1 MNVNANNIHPS
12 MTPIKKV
19 GRFLLYREL
28 GRGAIGTVYF
38 GHDPVIDRA
47 VAIKLFHN
55 LPSAQD
61 KKQRDQIFMNEARA
75 AGRLSHPNI
84 ITIFDAATEGN
95 TSFIAMEYLQG
106 QDLRQYMGE
115 NKPLPF
121 LIAAQMLQK
130 IAEGLEYA
138 HNEGVIHRD
147 IKPANIFIQENMQ
160 TKLVDFGIARA
171 VRRETTTAN
180 NEEHAT
186 LFNNNILGTP
196 NYMSPEQAQA
206 KPVDKLTD
214 IYSLGAVMYE
224 MLTRQKPFQ
233 SRDMETLIHVIV
245 NKQVKTPTEINA
257 EIPAA
262 LTKIVL
268 KAMSKLPEKRYQS
281 AAEMALE
288 LRRYVLTEKRN
299 QKRVED
305 KAVRKLDKS
314 ADTKGRLFWLS
325 CIAISIALL
334 VTIKALLGK

>member
-1 MNVNANNIHPS
+1 MNSNPPQIHSS

-47 VAIKLFHN
+47 VAIKIFHN
-55 LPSAQD
+55 LPSSQE

-84 ITIFDAATEGN
+84 ITIFDASSEG
-95 TSFIAMEYLQG
+95 TASFIAMEYLQG
-106 QDLRQYMGE
+106 QDLRQYLAD
-115 NKPLPF
+115 NKPLPY
-121 LIAAQMLQK
+121 LVAAQMLQK

-171 VRRETTTAN
+171 VKRETTAN
-180 NEEHAT
+180 AEQPAT

-206 KPVDKLTD
+206 RPVDKLTD

-233 SRDMETLIHVIV
+233 SRDMDSLIHMII
-245 NKQVKTPTEINA
+245 NKPIKAPHEINSD
-257 EIPAA
+257 IPLA
-262 LTKIVL
+262 LSKIAV
-268 KAMSKLPEKRYQS
+268 KAMSKTPDKRYQS

-288 LRRYVLTEKRN
+288 LRRYVLAEKRD
-299 QKRVED
+299 QKQAAEKSSRKND
-305 KAVRKLDKS
+305 KAEGER
-314 ADTKGRLFWLS
+314 GRLFWLS
-325 CIAISIALL
+325 CIAIAVALFVSL
-334 VTIKALLGK
+334 HSWLGK

>member
-1 MNVNANNIHPS
+1 MIPSSTTIHPS

-19 GRFLLYREL
+19 GRFMLYREL

-47 VAIKLFHN
+47 VAIKIFHN
-55 LPSAQD
+55 LPSTQE

-84 ITIFDAATEGN
+84 ITIFDAASEGN
-95 TSFIAMEYLQG
+95 ISFIAMEFLQG
-106 QDLRQYMGE
+106 QDLRQFLAD

-171 VRRETTTAN
+171 VKRETTAN
-180 NEEHAT
+180 NEQPAT

-214 IYSLGAVMYE
+214 IYSLGAVMFE

-233 SRDMETLIHVIV
+233 SRDMESLIHMIV
-245 NKQVKTPTEINA
+245 HKQVRTPHEINP
-257 EIPAA
+257 EIPHA
-262 LTKIVL
+262 LSRIVL

-281 AAEMALE
+281 AGEMAQE
-288 LRRYVLTEKRN
+288 LRRFVLTEKRD
-299 QKRVED
+299 QKHAGG
-305 KAVRKLDKS
+305 KASRKS
-314 ADTKGRLFWLS
+314 ENSGEPHGRLFWIS
-325 CIAISIALL
+325 CVAILIALA
-334 VTIKALLGK
+334 VTMNSWLGKW